1 MNSNTLSIYAL
12 YLEHPV
18 ICTDSRNL
26 APGSLF
32 FALKGANF
40 NGNAFALF
48 ALTHGAAYAVT
59 DEAIDDIPESMASRV
74 IKVPDVLR
82 CLQDLARHHRLQL
95 SIPVIGITGS
105 NGKTT
110 SKELIASVL
119 GQRFKTFATA
129 GNLNNHIGVPLSI
142 LSVGPTVEVAII
154 EMGANHQHEI
164 EFLCTISQPGLGFV
178 TNVGLA
184 HLEGFGGF
192 EGVKKGK
199 KELYDW
205 LSGVRGLAFVQAGSA
220 DLVEMSQGVERR
232 VFYGKDALFTVSGNE
247 VANADSPFLS
257 LEWRYVQDSGRSY
270 PVKTGLTGSYNL
282 ENALAAVLVGLHLG
296 LTAAEINAGLAAYEP
311 RNNRSQFTEGSRNK
325 LLLDH
330 YNANPTSM
338 AASIDNFAKLSA
350 LAKMLILGDMFE
362 LGEETRAEHGRVLHR
377 LEEFDR
383 GSRFMLIG
391 PAFGQFKGEKA
402 NDDRFRFFST
412 TPEAYDFLMDESP
425 AGYLI
430 MVKGSHGMQL
440 EKLVPLL

>member
-1 MNSNTLSIYAL
+1 MSSDILSIYAL
-12 YLEHPV
+12 YLEHRV

-40 NGNAFALF
+40 NGNAFAFF

-59 DEAIDDIPESMASRV
+59 DEAIDDIPDMASRV

-110 SKELIASVL
+110 SKELLASVL
-119 GQRFKTFATA
+119 SQRFKTFATA

-164 EFLCTISQPGLGFV
+164 EFLCTISQPNLGFV

-199 KELYDW
+199 KELFDW
-205 LSGVRGLAFVQAGSA
+205 LLGVRGLAFVQAGSA
-220 DLVEMSQGVERR
+220 DLVEMSRGVERR

-247 VANADSPFLS
+247 VANASSPFLS
-257 LEWRYVQDSGRSY
+257 LEWRYVGDPGRSY
-270 PVKTGLTGSYNL
+270 TVQTRLTGSYNL
-282 ENALAAVLVGLHLG
+282 ENTLAAVSVGLHLG
-296 LTAAEINAGLAAYEP
+296 FTAAEINAGLAAYEP
-311 RNNRSQFTEGSRNK
+311 TNNRSQFTEGLRNK

-350 LAKMLILGDMFE
+350 PAKMVILGDMFE
-362 LGEETRAEHGRVLHR
+362 LGKETRAEHERVLHR
-377 LEEFDR
+377 LDEFEPD
-383 GSRFMLIG
+383 SLFILIG
-391 PAFGQFKGEKA
+391 PSFGQFKAEKD
-402 NDDRFRFFST
+402 NDDRFKFFST
-412 TPEAYDFLMDESP
+412 TPEAFNFLMDESP